1 MERWRDARAGRPGRL
16 VIMSVLAMSAS
27 SVACSTAAVAPTPVA
42 APVTLREPPPPASVE
57 PYRDAG
63 FLVGSGEIPFVGLIR
78 FAATEFLDST
88 SVFVALSLPP
98 RSLSFVRAG
107 DRYAAFY
114 SVRIQML
121 VGGTIARSELPSGE
135 VRVASFSETTRA
147 DEGVLFQRMLRLAPG
162 AYTLRLAVQ
171 DSLGAATGT
180 VTAPIVVPALRD
192 GAVAVPIPVF
202 AADPR
207 RARSDPLTVVAN
219 PRSTIRYGRD
229 SSIQFYVEGYE
240 AAAPDTIILA
250 AFTSAVA
257 PVAADTVVLPRGAGV
272 RSATGSLPAYRLGL
286 GAFRVVA
293 GTTSGAE
300 IAMMPAR
307 VTVGV
312 DLPVTTIDDLVA
324 SLKYFASDPEL
335 QRIRSAAPQARPN
348 QWAELMRR
356 TDPNPS
362 TPENEAFLEYARRL
376 RIAAADFREGI
387 TPGWQTDRGG
397 AFAAL
402 GEPDSRSDPQPA
414 DSTGIGRVITW
425 DYRRHRLLLVFVDAD
440 GSGTWRLSP
449 VSAADF
455 RSLLAL
461 SGLCLGCR

>member
-1 MERWRDARAGRPGRL
+1 MERWCGARAGRPGRL
-16 VIMSVLAMSAS
+16 VITSVLAGSALS
-27 SVACSTAAVAPTPVA
+27 IACSTTAVAPTPVA

-63 FLVGSGEIPFVGLIR
+63 FLVGSGEIPFVGMVR

-114 SVRIQML
+114 SVRLQAL
-121 VGGTIARSELPSGE
+121 LGGTIARSELPAGE

-147 DEGVLFQRMLRLAPG
+147 DEGVLFQRILRLAPG
-162 AYTLRLAVQ
+162 AYSLRLVVQ
-171 DSLGAATGT
+171 DSLGAASGT
-180 VTAPIVVPALRD
+180 ASSPIVVPALRD
-192 GAVAVPIPVF
+192 GAVAIPIPVF

-219 PRSTIRYGRD
+219 PRATIRYGRD
-229 SSIQFYVEGYE
+229 SSLQFYVEGYE
-240 AAAPDTIILA
+240 LAAPDTIVLA
-250 AFTSAVA
+250 AFASAGS

-272 RSATGSLPAYRLGL
+272 RSATGSIPAYRLDL
-286 GAFRVVA
+286 GGFRVVA
-293 GTTSGAE
+293 STTSGTE
-300 IAMMPAR
+300 IAMMPAM

-312 DLPVTTIDDLVA
+312 ELPVTSIEDLVA
-324 SLKYFASDPEL
+324 SLKYFASDAEL
-335 QRIRSAAPQARPN
+335 QRIRAAAPQGRPH

-362 TPENEAFLEYARRL
+362 TPDNEAFLEYARRL
-376 RIAAADFREGI
+376 RVATADFREGT
-387 TPGWQTDRGG
+387 TPGWRTDRG
-397 AFAAL
+397 AALTAL

-425 DYRRHRLLLVFVDAD
+425 DYRRYRLLLVFVDAD

>member
-1 MERWRDARAGRPGRL
+1 MERWRGARAGRPGRL
-16 VIMSVLAMSAS
+16 VITRVLAGAALSI
-27 SVACSTAAVAPTPVA
+27 ACSTTAVPPTPVA
-42 APVTLREPPPPASVE
+42 APVTLREPAPPASVE
-57 PYRDAG
+57 PYRAAG
-63 FLVGSGEIPFVGLIR
+63 FLVGTGEIPFVGIVR

-121 VGGTIARSELPSGE
+121 VGGTIARSELPAGE

-147 DEGVLFQRMLRLAPG
+147 DEGVLFQRILRLAPG
-162 AYTLRLAVQ
+162 SYTLRLVVQ
-171 DSLGAATGT
+171 DSLGAASGT
-180 VTAPIVVPALRD
+180 AASPVVVPALRD
-192 GAVAVPIPVF
+192 GAVATPIPVF

-207 RARSDPLTVVAN
+207 RARGDPLTVVAN
-219 PRSTIRYGRD
+219 PRATIRYGRD
-229 SSIQFYVEGYE
+229 SSLQFYVEGYE
-240 AAAPDTIILA
+240 LASPDTIVLS
-250 AFTSAVA
+250 AFASAGP
-257 PVAADTVVLPRGAGV
+257 PVATDTVVLPRGPGV

-286 GAFRVVA
+286 GGFRVVA
-293 GTTSGAE
+293 STTSGTE
-300 IAMMPAR
+300 IAMMPAL

-312 DLPVTTIDDLVA
+312 ELPVTSIEDLVA
-324 SLKYFASDPEL
+324 SLKYFASDAEL
-335 QRIRSAAPQARPN
+335 QRIRAAAPEARPH

-362 TPENEAFLEYARRL
+362 TQENESFIEYARRL
-376 RIAAADFREGI
+376 RVATADFREA
-387 TPGWQTDRGG
+387 TMPGWRTDRG
-397 AFAAL
+397 AALAAL

-455 RSLLAL
+455 QSLLAL